1 MMKVAKEISNNAT
14 LQHLGMSALYLIA
27 TLSNKV
33 KREYL
38 KKQDKY
44 LKGG

>member
-1 MMKVAKEISNNAT
+1 MMKVAKEISNYETFNN
-14 LQHLGMSALYLIA
+14 LGLSALYLIA